1 MNVKEQ
7 IQNLANTYAEE
18 FVAIRRK
25 LHAHPELSFHEH
37 QTAAFVSQQ
46 LTEMG
51 IEHKTGIAQTG
62 LLAVIKG
69 EKGTGKTIA
78 LRADMDALPI
88 EEENNFPFK
97 SQNPGVMHACGHDL
111 HTSCLL
117 GTAKILNQL
126 KSNFSGTVLLVFQPA
141 EEKLPGGAKL
151 MMEDGLFDEY
161 IPEVIIG
168 QHVYPELPAG
178 EVGFKPGQYMASADE
193 LYITLKGKG
202 GHAALPHNTVDTVLM
217 ASQTVVSLQ
226 QVVSRF
232 IPTQVPAVLSIGN
245 IVCKSAMN
253 IIPETVRLEG
263 TFRTMDEDWR
273 YKAHEKIR
281 QITES
286 VAQGMGGTC
295 EVDIQVGFPS
305 VYNNPELTLAMQ
317 SEARQLLGEEK
328 VHDLDIRM
336 TAEDFGW
343 YAQKYPACFY
353 RLGVGHTDGTV
364 SGGLHTPNFNPNEKA
379 IETGMQLMSFLA
391 IKALEI

>member
-1 MNVKEQ
+1 
-7 IQNLANTYAEE
+7 
-18 FVAIRRK
+18 
-25 LHAHPELSFHEH
+25 
-37 QTAAFVSQQ
+37 
-46 LTEMG
+46 
-51 IEHKTGIAQTG
+51 
-62 LLAVIKG
+62 
-69 EKGTGKTIA
+69 
-78 LRADMDALPI
+78 
-88 EEENNFPFK
+88 
-97 SQNPGVMHACGHDL
+97 
-111 HTSCLL
+111 
-117 GTAKILNQL
+117 
-126 KSNFSGTVLLVFQPA
+126 VLLVFQPA

-151 MMEDGLFDEY
+151 MMEDGLFDEFV
-161 IPEVIIG
+161 PELIIG

-202 GHAALPHNTVDTVLM
+202 GHAALPHNTIDTVLM

-263 TFRTMDEDWR
+263 TFRTMDEGWR

-281 QITES
+281 LITES
-286 VAQGMGGTC
+286 VAQGMGGSC
-295 EVDIQVGFPS
+295 EVDVQVGFPS

-353 RLGVGHTDGTV
+353 RLGVGHTDGTI

-391 IKALEI
+391 IKALEQ